1 MHFAAWIEKWGD
13 MPRTFKARTTDIT
26 NLGSEVKDV
35 KIPTND
41 CNRKVPRF
49 HFREV
54 VLHPALC
61 LSAPQGG
68 ESHHCHMFPQVSMPS
83 PKTSVFDYLT
93 WFYCSNY
100 NAKVL
105 FFIDTTKNTQKNLT
119 GNTLQFRYLTF
130 YSFQWNSWITK
141 VWLYLLL

>member
-1 MHFAAWIEKWGD
+1 

-54 VLHPALC
+54 VFILLFVYQLHKGEKAIIVTCFLKFLC
-61 LSAPQGG
+61 
-68 ESHHCHMFPQVSMPS
+68 QV
-83 PKTSVFDYLT
+83 
-93 WFYCSNY
+93 
-100 NAKVL
+100 
-105 FFIDTTKNTQKNLT
+105 QKL
-119 GNTLQFRYLTF
+119 
-130 YSFQWNSWITK
+130 
-141 VWLYLLL
+141 LYLIT